1 MGVRSGRAVAGL
13 AGIAVALSATACTS
27 KAKPI
32 LPAPVASQSSS
43 AAPTL
48 APTPTVAAAASVPAA
63 SVSASPSGPVL
74 PAGCSALLPLGTLES
89 ILGFGILG
97 QVNYLKAAPVPQS
110 GRTGRVT
117 CTYGT
122 APGAAAPTAP
132 AAPTPTPTSTA
143 KPTGKPTAKPTAS
156 PTPVPLVQVSYIT
169 YTDASTAAGRVQTTI
184 EADGASAT
192 VSNVSVSGKAAYI
205 LIGPTSSELVMS
217 DLARTIVV
225 ELSPTLVTSDKAPAA
240 LEGIAAAMLR
250 FGVPAAASASPSAGG
265 SA

>member
-1 MGVRSGRAVAGL
+1 MGVRSWRAAASLAGL
-13 AGIAVALSATACTS
+13 AVAVGATGCTS

-32 LPAPVASQSSS
+32 IPAPVVSQTSSS

-48 APTPTVAAAASVPAA
+48 APTPTVAAASTSA

-74 PAGCSALLPLGTLES
+74 PAGCSQLLPLGTLES

-122 APGAAAPTAP
+122 APGAPIVAPTG
-132 AAPTPTPTSTA
+132 TPSA
-143 KPTGKPTAKPTAS
+143 SGAKPTAS

-169 YTDASTAAGRVQTTI
+169 YIDASTAAGRVQTTI
-184 EADGASAT
+184 EADGTTAA
-192 VSNVSVSGKAAYI
+192 VSNVSVSGKAAFV

-240 LEGIAAAMLR
+240 LEAIAAVMLR
-250 FGVPAAASASPSAGG
+250 FGAAPSGSASPSAGG

>member
-1 MGVRSGRAVAGL
+1 MGVRSWRAAAGVAGL
-13 AGIAVALSATACTS
+13 AVALGATACTS

-32 LPAPVASQSSS
+32 IPAQVVSQSSS
-43 AAPTL
+43 AATATV
-48 APTPTVAAAASVPAA
+48 APTPTVTVETASPF
-63 SVSASPSGPVL
+63 VSASPSAPVL
-74 PAGCSALLPLGTLES
+74 PAGCSQLLPLGTLET

-122 APGAAAPTAP
+122 APGAPSPTAGGPTVTPSASGPKPSATP
-132 AAPTPTPTSTA
+132 A
-143 KPTGKPTAKPTAS
+143 
-156 PTPVPLVQVSYIT
+156 PVPLVQVSYIT

-184 EADGASAT
+184 EADGASAA
-192 VSNVSVSGKAAYI
+192 VSNVSVSGKPAFI
-205 LIGPTSSELVMS
+205 LIGPTSAELVMS

-225 ELSPTLVTSDKAPAA
+225 VLSPTLVTSDKAPAA

-250 FGVPAAASASPSAGG
+250 FGVTAKPSASPSAGG

>member
-1 MGVRSGRAVAGL
+1 MGVRNWRAVAALVGL
-13 AGIAVALSATACTS
+13 AVAVGASGCTT

-32 LPAPVASQSSS
+32 ISPPVVSQSSSS

-48 APTPTVAAAASVPAA
+48 APTPTVAPASTSAA
-63 SVSASPSGPVL
+63 VSASPSAPVL
-74 PAGCSALLPLGTLES
+74 PAGCSQLLPLATLET

-122 APGAAAPTAP
+122 APGAAAPTV
-132 AAPTPTPTSTA
+132 PTPTPTSTV
-143 KPTGKPTAKPTAS
+143 KPTGKPSAS

-169 YTDASTAAGRVQTTI
+169 YVDASTAAGRVQTTI
-184 EADGASAT
+184 EADATSAA
-192 VSNVSVSGKAAYI
+192 VSNVTVSGKPAFV
-205 LIGPTSSELVMS
+205 LIGPTFSELVMS

-225 ELSPTLVTSDKAPAA
+225 ELSPTLVTADKAPAA
-240 LEGIAAAMLR
+240 LEAMAAAMLK
-250 FGVPAAASASPSAGG
+250 FGTAPSGSASPSAGG

>member
-1 MGVRSGRAVAGL
+1 MGVRSWRAVACLAGL
-13 AGIAVALSATACTS
+13 AIAVAATGCTS

-32 LPAPVASQSSS
+32 IPTPVVSQSSSS
-43 AAPTL
+43 AAPTV
-48 APTPTVAAAASVPAA
+48 APTPTVALASTSAP
-63 SVSASPSGPVL
+63 VSASPSTPVL
-74 PAGCSALLPLGTLES
+74 PAGCSQLLALGTLEG

-122 APGAAAPTAP
+122 ALGAPTV
-132 AAPTPTPTSTA
+132 APTVTPSA
-143 KPTGKPTAKPTAS
+143 SGAKPTAS
-156 PTPVPLVQVSYIT
+156 AQPVPLAQVSYIT
-169 YTDASTAAGRVQTTI
+169 YIDASTAAGRVQTTI
-184 EADGASAT
+184 EADGTSAA
-192 VSNVSVSGKAAYI
+192 VSNVSVSGKAAFV

-240 LEGIAAAMLR
+240 LEAIAAAMLR
-250 FGVPAAASASPSAGG
+250 FGAAPSGSASPSAGG

>member
-1 MGVRSGRAVAGL
+1 MGVASWRAVAGL
-13 AGIAVALSATACTS
+13 AGLAVAVGATACTT
-27 KAKPI
+27 KAKEIIP
-32 LPAPVASQSSS
+32 PPVVSPTNSSTAPT
-43 AAPTL
+43 AAPT
-48 APTPTVAAAASVPAA
+48 PSVVAASTSASI
-63 SVSASPSGPVL
+63 SASPSAPVL
-74 PAGCSALLPLGTLES
+74 PAGCSQLLPLGTLEG

-132 AAPTPTPTSTA
+132 IPTPTSTV
-143 KPTGKPTAKPTAS
+143 KPTGKPSAS
-156 PTPVPLVQVSYIT
+156 PTPTPLVQVSYIT
-169 YTDASTAAGRVQTTI
+169 YVDASTAAGRVQTTI
-184 EADGASAT
+184 EADGASAD
-192 VSNVSVSGKAAYI
+192 VSNVSVSGKAAFV
-205 LIGPTSSELVMS
+205 LIGPTFSELVMS

-225 ELSPTLVTSDKAPAA
+225 ELSPTLVTADKAPAA

-250 FGVPAAASASPSAGG
+250 FGAAPAGSASPSAGG

>member
-1 MGVRSGRAVAGL
+1 MHVEGQTDHSHSGPQREQHCRANGRPDAAARRRGAELERIGQRVAVRSG
-13 AGIAVALSATACTS
+13 
-27 KAKPI
+27 
-32 LPAPVASQSSS
+32 
-43 AAPTL
+43 AA
-48 APTPTVAAAASVPAA
+48 
-63 SVSASPSGPVL
+63 
-74 PAGCSALLPLGTLES
+74 AGCSQLLPLGTLES

-132 AAPTPTPTSTA
+132 TVPTPTPSKGA
-143 KPTGKPTAKPTAS
+143 KPTTGPKPTAS
-156 PTPVPLVQVSYIT
+156 APAPLVQVSYIT

-184 EADGASAT
+184 EADGATAT
-192 VSNVSVSGKAAYI
+192 VSNVSVSGKPAYI
-205 LIGPTSSELVMS
+205 LIGATSSELVMS

-225 ELSPTLVTSDKAPAA
+225 ELSPALVTSDKAPAA

-250 FGVPAAASASPSAGG
+250 FGAPVSSSGSPSAGAPSAGG